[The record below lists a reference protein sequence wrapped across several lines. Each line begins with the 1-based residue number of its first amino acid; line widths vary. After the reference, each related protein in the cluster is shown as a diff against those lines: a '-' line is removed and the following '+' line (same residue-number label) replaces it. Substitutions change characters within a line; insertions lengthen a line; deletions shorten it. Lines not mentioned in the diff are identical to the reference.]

1 MSDGGKL
8 RIGIEGARELEIEVE
23 DVEAAATQLEK
34 GIGGGTVVWLI
45 DTKGSRHGIV
55 VERLAF
61 VIVEAEKDRS
71 IGFGAG
77 S

>member
-34 GIGGGTVVWLI
+34 GIGGGTVVWLT